1 MLILKSDS
9 SDKDDN
15 PDLDF
20 DNLKEEDE
28 TNVDLDRLCEEEDEP
43 NLNFD
48 RLCEEEDEPNLKFD
62 RLCEEEDGPNLNF
75 DRLYTRGLQVKI
87 IVTLHIGFGGLLA

>member
-1 MLILKSDS
+1 MITIQSSGAQRLFDHPVYFMLILNSDS

-20 DNLKEEDE
+20 GNLNEEDE
-28 TNVDLDRLCEEEDEP
+28 PNLDLDRLCEEEDEP

-48 RLCEEEDEPNLKFD
+48 RL
-62 RLCEEEDGPNLNF
+62 
-75 DRLYTRGLQVKI
+75 YTRGLQVKV
-87 IVTLHIGFGGLLA
+87 IVTPQTWVW